1 MGEFDHHIQE
11 SASGQR
17 FLITRDEVF
26 DLGGDKHIIHS
37 RIRRGLWQRVHA
49 GVYQVDRRPL
59 DWESELLAATLACG
73 PYALVSHR
81 AAFVLWGLDGIGSA
95 PVELTVPYSS
105 RPIPEG
111 AIVHRTRR
119 AQQAAEVRG
128 IPVTTVERTLLSCS
142 AQLPEIVIGKGL
154 DSAIRKGLTT
164 VDRCYDTLVAKG
176 GRGVRGT
183 KRFRWALMERI
194 QDTATDSGSEYEL
207 LYHMQMGLLPRP
219 ELHHEVFVNGERR
232 VLDLYWANLNKAVEV
247 DGVDAHASADQLD
260 DDLVRQN
267 ALMDLGIDLRRF
279 SARRIRR
286 QPDEVVAEIRKFLE
300 S

>member
-1 MGEFDHHIQE
+1 M
-11 SASGQR
+11 
-17 FLITRDEVF
+17 
-26 DLGGDKHIIHS
+26 
-37 RIRRGLWQRVHA
+37 
-49 GVYQVDRRPL
+49 
-59 DWESELLAATLACG
+59 
-73 PYALVSHR
+73 
-81 AAFVLWGLDGIGSA
+81 
-95 PVELTVPYSS
+95 
-105 RPIPEG
+105 
-111 AIVHRTRR
+111 
-119 AQQAAEVRG
+119 
-128 IPVTTVERTLLSCS
+128 TTVERTLLSCS